1 MPLETSIT
9 GSIIAYIKKI
19 GGQAEKVKGDSSS
32 SGRPD
37 INACYKG
44 RCIRIEVKTPD
55 HRNKPSRKQEVNLK
69 RWTHAGA
76 ICMSAYSKK
85 AVIYFFTCWGLG
97 QHGALFYQEEN
108 GCTSTCFIPKM
119 KVKK

>member
-1 MPLETSIT
+1 MPLESSIT
-9 GSIIAYIKKI
+9 HSIINHIKKL

-55 HRNKPSRKQEVNLK
+55 NKNTASKKQGVNLK
-69 RWTHAGA
+69 RWRHAGA
-76 ICMSAYSKK
+76 VCMVVYSKQA
-85 AVIYFFTCWGLG
+85 AVYFL
-97 QHGALFYQEEN
+97 
-108 GCTSTCFIPKM
+108 TCFSLGETGYKACVENNECVSHCYIPKRD
-119 KVKK
+119 KP